1 MRDLSRARQRSLR
14 ARRHHT
20 RPGRSTHPGRDR
32 RGSSR
37 DRILVETGT
46 YAEQLTI
53 ETDGIAL
60 VGLGAILVPPAAPTQ
75 NNCSG
80 LAGPDTQAGICVMG
94 YEVDL
99 ADFVVE
105 HRRVRSVG
113 QPVKDV
119 SISGFQVRGFP
130 GANIAVV
137 GARDA
142 RVIGNRL
149 VDGEHY
155 GFLTAGSK
163 NTRVAGN
170 TVVSSTK
177 LQFIGICMDDLA
189 GVQVSKNHISGYNTG
204 LCVQTHGADVR
215 HNDVSD
221 SCIGVFVDPKIT
233 GAKIRHNHISATDP
247 RCATESFF
255 GVYGIFIYG
264 AVNTEVR
271 HNIIEG
277 QTDGGLPDQFA
288 AGLAVVDGQTL
299 EGAVA
304 VASGNVVTKNTLRN
318 NDLDLLV
325 ETEGTGNVIA
335 RNKCSTPE
343 ELCA

>member
-1 MRDLSRARQRSLR
+1 MTRPASRRFGVAYFALILATVCVTLVGLVSAASAHGGTIRVRAGQPIQAAIDA
-14 ARRHHT
+14 ARR
-20 RPGRSTHPGRDR
+20 G
-32 RGSSR
+32 

-119 SISGFQVRGFP
+119 SISGFQVRGFS

-177 LQFIGICMDDLA
+177 LQFIGICMDNLA
-189 GVQVSKNHISGYNTG
+189 GV
-204 LCVQTHGADVR
+204 
-215 HNDVSD
+215 
-221 SCIGVFVDPKIT
+221 
-233 GAKIRHNHISATDP
+233 
-247 RCATESFF
+247 
-255 GVYGIFIYG
+255 
-264 AVNTEVR
+264 
-271 HNIIEG
+271 
-277 QTDGGLPDQFA
+277 
-288 AGLAVVDGQTL
+288 
-299 EGAVA
+299 
-304 VASGNVVTKNTLRN
+304 
-318 NDLDLLV
+318 
-325 ETEGTGNVIA
+325 
-335 RNKCSTPE
+335 
-343 ELCA
+343 